1 MEWDSIE
8 LMNVEIAPNLI
19 ILLSSILILAAL
31 IDIRV
36 QKIPNL
42 LTIPTMFAG
51 IIYHFLTTGWNGL
64 IFSAGGLALGI
75 ALFLIPYIM
84 GGMGAGDAKLMGAIG
99 AIIGPRGVFL
109 ASLFTAVAGG
119 IYALIV
125 FLLNMQY
132 FKGFI
137 ERSALTLKVF
147 AFTRNFI
154 PIPADESEKKP
165 RLCYGVAIAAGT
177 FSYVI
182 LEAYGYN
189 PI

>member
-1 MEWDSIE
+1 MDIE
-8 LMNVEIAPNLI
+8 ISLLLVVFLSCILI
-19 ILLSSILILAAL
+19 IAVT

-36 QKIPNL
+36 HKIPNM
-42 LTIPTMFAG
+42 LTFPAMVAAITF
-51 IIYHFLTTGWNGL
+51 HSVTGGFKGFV
-64 IFSAGGLALGI
+64 FSVEGLALGI

-109 ASLFTAVAGG
+109 ACLFTCVSGG
-119 IYALIV
+119 FYAMIV
-125 FLLNMQY
+125 FLLNRQY
-132 FKGFI
+132 FKNFI
-137 ERSALTLKVF
+137 QRSVFTLKVF

-154 PIPADESEKKP
+154 PIPADKSEKKP

-177 FSYVI
+177 FSYLI
-182 LEAYGYN
+182 LEVYGYN

>member
-1 MEWDSIE
+1 
-8 LMNVEIAPNLI
+8 MNVEMPIFLTI
-19 ILLSSILILAAL
+19 FLSSILIIAVT

-36 QKIPNL
+36 RKIPNL
-42 LTIPTMFAG
+42 LTFPAM
-51 IIYHFLTTGWNGL
+51 LTALTFHSVTGGFKGFV
-64 IFSAGGLALGI
+64 FSLEGLALGM

-99 AIIGPRGVFL
+99 AIVGPRGVFL
-109 ASLFTAVAGG
+109 ACLFTCVAGG
-119 IYALIV
+119 FYALIV
-125 FLLNMQY
+125 FLLNRQY
-132 FKGFI
+132 FKSFI
-137 ERSALTLKVF
+137 QRSALTLKVF

-177 FSYVI
+177 FSYLI

>member
-1 MEWDSIE
+1 
-8 LMNVEIAPNLI
+8 MNVEISLFLVI
-19 ILLSSILILAAL
+19 FLSSILIIAAI

-36 QKIPNL
+36 QKIPNV
-42 LTIPTMFAG
+42 LTFPAM
-51 IIYHFLTTGWNGL
+51 LTALTFHSVTGGFKGFV
-64 IFSAGGLALGI
+64 FSAEGLALGI
-75 ALFLIPYIM
+75 ALFLIPYVM

-99 AIIGPRGVFL
+99 AIVGPRAVVL
-109 ASLFTAVAGG
+109 ACLFTAVAGG
-119 IYALIV
+119 FYALIV
-125 FLLNMQY
+125 FLLNMPY
-132 FKGFI
+132 FKSFI
-137 ERSALTLKVF
+137 QRSTLTLKVF

-177 FSYVI
+177 FSYLI